1 MRRAAFVFDD
11 TLSNHVLRENHP
23 MQPIRLKYTY
33 DLLNAYGAFNG
44 ENSRLVKPRE
54 ASEFEVGWLHDSDYI
69 VAVRSLSLG
78 LSGYNPEQYGFSV
91 QGDNPIYP
99 GMYDAALLSTGA
111 SLVAAAL
118 VQDPAAAALDDHG
131 AGCPDLSR

>member
-54 ASEFEVGWLHDSDYI
+54 ASEFEV
-69 VAVRSLSLG
+69 APG
-78 LSGYNPEQYGFSV
+78 LPDQRFPVDE
-91 QGDNPIYP
+91 
-99 GMYDAALLSTGA
+99 
-111 SLVAAAL
+111 
-118 VQDPAAAALDDHG
+118 
-131 AGCPDLSR
+131 GC